1 MDYYP
6 SHFDYIIIGAGAA
19 GLMLAHAMTNDE
31 YFSEASILILDKDQK
46 KTNDRTWCFWEKGR
60 GQFDQIVH
68 KSWNHIYFEGKEL
81 AKRYA
86 ITPYSY
92 KMIKGLDFY
101 EKQFETLKNKKNVT
115 IKFEKVLDLSE
126 NDAQVSLKTTTNT
139 YTAATVFN
147 SIFSYAAAN
156 SQSTYPVIQQHFVG
170 WKIKAD
176 RPVFDVDTV
185 TYMDFSVPQKGNTR
199 FMYVLPQSKNEALVE
214 YTLFSKDLLDKEVY
228 EEALHTYITTKLNC
242 PNYEI
247 TDREQGSIPMT
258 CYDFAQHNTKRILNI
273 GTAGGWAKPS
283 TGYTFMSTAKK
294 IPVLID
300 HLKADKPLNSL
311 NFKNR
316 FWYYDLLLLD
326 VLSQNNEMGHHVFE
340 SLFNKK
346 TPQSILKFLD
356 EESTFLEE
364 LSVIWGCPKWLFIKS
379 LLLRLS
385 KY

>member
-19 GLMLAHAMTNDE
+19 GLMLAHAMTNDD

-46 KTNDRTWCFWEKGR
+46 KTNDRTWCFWEKGS
-60 GQFDQIVH
+60 GQFDEIVY
-68 KSWNHIYFEGKEL
+68 KSWNHIYFKGKEL
-81 AKRYA
+81 AKRYD

-92 KMIKGLDFY
+92 KMIRGLDFY
-101 EKQFETLKNKKNVT
+101 EKYFEKLKNKKNVT
-115 IKFEKVLDLSE
+115 VKFEKVLDFSE
-126 NDAQVSLKTTTNT
+126 NDTQVSLKTISNT

-147 SIFSYAAAN
+147 SIFSYEAAN
-156 SQSTYPVIQQHFVG
+156 GQSTYPVIQQHFVG
-170 WKIKAD
+170 WKIKTD
-176 RPVFDVDTV
+176 RPVFDSDTV

-199 FMYVLPQSKNEALVE
+199 FMYVLPLSKNEALVE
-214 YTLFSKDLLDKEVY
+214 YTLFSKDLLDKEDY
-228 EEALHTYITTKLNC
+228 EEALHIYITTKLNC

-247 TDREQGSIPMT
+247 TDKEQGSIPMT
-258 CYDFAQHNTKRILNI
+258 CYDFSRHNSKRIFNI

-294 IPVLID
+294 IPDLID
-300 HLKADKPLNSL
+300 HLKAGKPLTSL

-340 SLFNKK
+340 SLFKKK

-356 EESTFLEE
+356 EESTLIEE

-385 KY
+385 Y